1 MEKTSYSFQDCYA
14 VLENGS
20 LRIGNA
26 VVERSWRMEGEIPA
40 VCSLKNKKTGKEWLD
55 CGKDADWLCAR
66 KEKDAFFHEDFLS
79 GKPRSLR
86 MEAGSDDDCGIGRE
100 HLKAAVVLEY
110 ADCQLR
116 WIHRIYPQTAVLR
129 SCLQVVWKD
138 GLGTKEQEE
147 QCALTE
153 ENPGEKR
160 EMLPAAGTQFYAPE
174 PQGDYQDA
182 FPLAPLHC
190 KWKSVSF
197 VDRTDDYDNLVH
209 TDHGIFNRRESR
221 YINGNLLF
229 AEDPLDKEGLIFIK
243 EGPTPL
249 AYQGNVKTDFYV
261 KGNSVFPVGWGF
273 DRTECSRAGILTA
286 YGSSVVF
293 WDGER
298 GNASLALQ
306 DYHRALHSF
315 SEQKDAF
322 VMSNTWGDQSCD
334 GRLSEQFLL
343 EELEQAGRLGITLYQ
358 IDDGWQNGTSANSV
372 NPGGV
377 WNGYYAANAD
387 FWEVNPLRFPNGL
400 EPVAAFAKSKGV
412 RLGLWFSP
420 DSSHE
425 FANWKKDS
433 ETLIGL
439 HRRYGIAAFK
449 MDGVKLT
456 SKVSEENLTKLIQQV
471 LTETDGN
478 VFFNMDVTAE
488 TRSGYYGRIHY
499 GSLFVENRFTG
510 NFGKW
515 PNYYPHRT
523 LRNLWMLSEYMPASR
538 LQMEFL
544 NVARNQELYEGDPLA
559 PAVCGMEYSFAVTM
573 CANPLAW
580 MELTGLN
587 EAEARVLER
596 ILPQYRQVQ
605 SDLLSGY
612 VLPIGE
618 EPDGTAWTG
627 FQSVKTEDKG
637 YLLLIRE
644 NSSEETHR
652 CQLRGLADCRLK
664 LEGLLGDAGQRS
676 VQVDGEGRAAFT
688 LPGAFCYALYRY
700 QVEKNEE

>member
-26 VVERSWRMEGEIPA
+26 VVERSWRMEGELPA

-66 KEKDAFFHEDFLS
+66 KEKDAFFHEAFLS

-138 GLGTKEQEE
+138 GLGMKEQEE

-153 ENPGEKR
+153 EKPGEKR

-249 AYQGNVKTDFYV
+249 AYQGKVKADFYV

-273 DRTECSRAGILTA
+273 DRTECSRAGALTA

-306 DYHRALHSF
+306 DYHMALHSF

-425 FANWKKDS
+425 FANWKK
-433 ETLIGL
+433 
-439 HRRYGIAAFK
+439 
-449 MDGVKLT
+449 
-456 SKVSEENLTKLIQQV
+456 
-471 LTETDGN
+471 
-478 VFFNMDVTAE
+478 TA
-488 TRSGYYGRIHY
+488 RH
-499 GSLFVENRFTG
+499 
-510 NFGKW
+510 
-515 PNYYPHRT
+515 
-523 LRNLWMLSEYMPASR
+523 
-538 LQMEFL
+538 
-544 NVARNQELYEGDPLA
+544 
-559 PAVCGMEYSFAVTM
+559 
-573 CANPLAW
+573 
-580 MELTGLN
+580 
-587 EAEARVLER
+587 
-596 ILPQYRQVQ
+596 
-605 SDLLSGY
+605 
-612 VLPIGE
+612 
-618 EPDGTAWTG
+618 
-627 FQSVKTEDKG
+627 
-637 YLLLIRE
+637 
-644 NSSEETHR
+644 
-652 CQLRGLADCRLK
+652 
-664 LEGLLGDAGQRS
+664 
-676 VQVDGEGRAAFT
+676 
-688 LPGAFCYALYRY
+688 
-700 QVEKNEE
+700 

>member
-1 MEKTSYSFQDCYA
+1 
-14 VLENGS
+14 
-20 LRIGNA
+20 
-26 VVERSWRMEGEIPA
+26 
-40 VCSLKNKKTGKEWLD
+40 
-55 CGKDADWLCAR
+55 
-66 KEKDAFFHEDFLS
+66 
-79 GKPRSLR
+79 
-86 MEAGSDDDCGIGRE
+86 
-100 HLKAAVVLEY
+100 
-110 ADCQLR
+110 
-116 WIHRIYPQTAVLR
+116 
-129 SCLQVVWKD
+129 
-138 GLGTKEQEE
+138 
-147 QCALTE
+147 
-153 ENPGEKR
+153 
-160 EMLPAAGTQFYAPE
+160 MLPVMGTQFYAPE

-249 AYQGNVKTDFYV
+249 AYQGKVKADFYV

-273 DRTECSRAGILTA
+273 DRTECSRAGALTA

-377 WNGYYAANAD
+377 WNGYYAVNAD
-387 FWEVNPLRFPNGL
+387 FWEVNPFVSPTVWSRLRPL
-400 EPVAAFAKSKGV
+400 PKAKACVWDCGFLRIPPMSLPIG
-412 RLGLWFSP
+412 
-420 DSSHE
+420 
-425 FANWKKDS
+425 KDS

-439 HRRYGIAAFK
+439 HRRYGIAALK

-471 LTETDGN
+471 LTETDGK

-510 NFGKW
+510 KFGKW

-596 ILPQYRQVQ
+596 IIPQYRQVQ

-664 LEGLLGDAGQRS
+664 LEGILGDAGQRS

-700 QVEKNEE
+700 QVEKSEE